1 MALPLLAMGA
11 VAAGGSALTGA
22 AGGLLNK
29 KDKASVPS
37 YTPHEKRLTGASQA
51 LIPNY
56 LNAIAGRSTPY
67 LQRLLAQMRA
77 QGQQQAGMGIQ
88 DYLRQI
94 GMRGGADFGPAAYR
108 QLGQMYQGNSASIMQ
123 AIAQARLAN
132 MQTAQ
137 QGLQQWSQ
145 IKPGTMSQPKSA
157 GPGPS
162 AAAGAMQGLGQ
173 FMGSKG
179 PGPKAPGGGGS
190 SSPYQGAPYA
200 QQQTAQQVYQ
210 AQPRQQLNQI
220 TSQAT
225 GLNRWLPGGIP
236 GF

>member
-1 MALPLLAMGA
+1 MGFGLITGSLLAAGASGAMGA
-11 VAAGGSALTGA
+11 AS
-22 AGGLLNK
+22 GLLNK
-29 KDKASVPS
+29 GKKASVPT

-56 LNAIAGRSTPY
+56 LNSIAGRSTPY

-77 QGQQQAGMGIQ
+77 QGQQQAGMSIQ

-94 GMRGGADFGPAAYR
+94 GMRGGADFGPGAYR
-108 QLGQMYQGNSASIMQ
+108 QLGQMYQGNSANIMQ

-137 QGLQQWSQ
+137 QGLQQWSM
-145 IKPGTMSQPKSA
+145 IKPGTMSQPKA
-157 GPGPS
+157 PS
-162 AAAGAMQGLGQ
+162 TGSQAAAGALQGFSQFLGT
-173 FMGSKG
+173 KG

-190 SSPYQGAPYA
+190 APVYQGAPYA

-225 GLNRWLPGGIP
+225 GLNRYLPNGIP